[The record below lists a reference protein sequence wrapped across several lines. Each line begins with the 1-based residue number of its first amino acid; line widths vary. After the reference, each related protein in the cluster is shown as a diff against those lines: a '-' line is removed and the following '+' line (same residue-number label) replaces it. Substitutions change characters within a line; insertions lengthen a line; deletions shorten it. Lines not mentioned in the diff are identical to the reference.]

1 MLYILFKLMT
11 IYSKYECEFRCKIY
25 IKTYFVSFNLSSF
38 SNDLIFSTNKTYAFD
53 IISSCTSKL

>member
-1 MLYILFKLMT
+1 MT
-11 IYSKYECEFRCKIY
+11 IYSKYEYEFRCKIY